1 VGFAAVAGYNTSVA
15 SIFVSYIHL
24 LSMGN
29 IEYRQ
34 QKEGN
39 GRPSPIDRQREEDA
53 A

>member
-1 VGFAAVAGYNTSVA
+1 MGFAVAARCNTSVA

-39 GRPSPIDRQREEDA
+39 GRPSPIDRQIEEHA